1 MPITD
6 LPTPPSRTDAA
17 NFNVRAEAFLGALP
31 TFVTQANALATETN
45 GYAASAAASAATAIN
60 APGTNA
66 TSTTSLAIGTGSKS
80 LTVQTGK
87 AFVVGQWVTIT
98 STASP
103 ANWMHGQITAYTS
116 GTGALVVNVGM
127 TGGSGTIAAWTV
139 ALAAPSQG
147 TNALL
152 ATGSYADPAWIT
164 SLSAAKLTGSIGIAN
179 GGTGATD
186 AATARTNLG
195 LVIGTNVQAFNA
207 TLTSWA
213 GKAVPSGV
221 VVGTT
226 DSQTLSNKTLTSPAI
241 NGGVLD
247 AASTVSD
254 SGTIATGSVGFRGVP
269 QNSRTAAYTL
279 ALTDNG
285 KHISITTGGIVI
297 PANASVAF
305 PLGATIVIYN
315 DSATAQTI
323 SITTDTLR
331 QAGTANTGSR
341 TLDGYGLATLVKV
354 AATTWVITGAGL
366 N

>member
-17 NFNVRAEAFLGALP
+17 NFNVRAESFLGALP
-31 TFVTQANALATETN
+31 TFASQANALATETN
-45 GYAASAAASAATAIN
+45 GYAADAAASAAAAIN

-66 TSTTSLAIGTGSKS
+66 TSTTSLAIGAGSKS

-139 ALAAPSQG
+139 GLAAPSQG

-164 SLSAAKLTGSIGIAN
+164 SLAAAKLTGTIGVVS
-179 GGTGATD
+179 GGTGATT
-186 AATARTNLG
+186 AAGARTSLG
-195 LVIGTNVQAFNA
+195 LVIGTDVQAYNA

-213 GKAVPSGV
+213 GKAVPAGV

-226 DSQTLSNKTLTSPAI
+226 DSQNLTNKALTVPALYSAQI
-241 NGGVLD
+241 D
-247 AASTVSD
+247 AASVVTD
-254 SGTIATGSVGFRGVP
+254 SGSQSINSVGFRGCP
-269 QNSRTAAYTL
+269 QLSKTSAYTL
-279 ALTDNG
+279 TLNDAG
-285 KHISITTGGIVI
+285 KHISITAGGITV
-297 PANASVAF
+297 PANASTPF
-305 PLGATIVIYN
+305 PIGATIVIYN
-315 DSATAQTI
+315 NSASAQTI
-323 SITTDTLR
+323 AITTDTLR

-366 N
+366 T

>member
-1 MPITD
+1 MPITA

-17 NFNVRAEAFLGALP
+17 NFNVRAESFLGALP
-31 TFVTQANALATETN
+31 TFVTEANALATETN
-45 GYAASAAASAATAIN
+45 GYAASAAASASTAVN

-116 GTGALVVNVGM
+116 GTGAIVVNVGM
-127 TGGSGTIAAWTV
+127 VGGSGTIASWTV
-139 ALAAPSQG
+139 GLSAPSAS
-147 TNALL
+147 TSAVLT
-152 ATGSYADPAWIT
+152 TGSYADPAWLT
-164 SLSAAKLTGSIGIAN
+164 SLSAAKLTGTIGIAN

-213 GKAVPSGV
+213 GKAAPSGV

-226 DSQTLSNKTLTSPAI
+226 DTQTLTGKTLTSPAI
-241 NGGVLD
+241 NGGTLD
-247 AASTVSD
+247 AGSTVSD
-254 SGTIATGSVGFRGVP
+254 SGTIATSSVGFRGVP
-269 QNSRTAAYTL
+269 QNSRTSAYTL

-285 KHISITTGGIVI
+285 KHISITTGGVVI
-297 PANASVAF
+297 PANASIAF
-305 PLGATIVIYN
+305 PIGATVVIYN
-315 DSATAQTI
+315 DSAAAQTI

-341 TLDGYGLATLVKV
+341 TIDGYGLATLVKV
-354 AATTWVITGAGL
+354 SATTWVITGAGL

>member
-1 MPITD
+1 MPITA

-17 NFNVRAEAFLGALP
+17 NFNVRAESFLGALP
-31 TFVTQANALATETN
+31 TFVTEANALATETN
-45 GYAASAAASAATAIN
+45 GYAASAAASASTAVN

-66 TSTTSLAIGTGSKS
+66 TSTTSLAIDIGSKS

-98 STASP
+98 STATP

-127 TGGSGTIAAWTV
+127 VGGSGTIASWTV
-139 ALAAPSQG
+139 GLSAPSAS
-147 TNALL
+147 TSAVLT
-152 ATGSYADPAWIT
+152 TGSYADPAWLT
-164 SLSAAKLTGSIGIAN
+164 SLSAAKLTGTIGIAN
-179 GGTGATD
+179 GGTGAPD
-186 AATARTNLG
+186 AATARANLG
-195 LVIGTNVQAFNA
+195 LVVGTDVQAFNA
-207 TLTSWA
+207 TLTSWS
-213 GKAVPSGV
+213 GKAVPAGV

-226 DSQTLSNKTLTSPAI
+226 DSQTLTNKTLTSPAI
-241 NGGVLD
+241 NGGALN

-254 SGTIATGSVGFRGVP
+254 SGTIAITSVGFRGVP
-269 QNSRTAAYTL
+269 QNSRTSAYTL

-297 PANASVAF
+297 PANASIAF
-305 PLGATIVIYN
+305 PIGATIVIYN

-354 AATTWVITGAGL
+354 AATTWAITGAGL
-366 N
+366 S

>member
-1 MPITD
+1 MPITP
-6 LPTPPSRTDAA
+6 LPTPPSRSDAA
-17 NFNVRAEAFLGALP
+17 NFNTRADAFLGALP
-31 TFVTQANALATETN
+31 TFASEANALATETN
-45 GYAASAAASAATAIN
+45 GYAANAAASAATAVN
-60 APGTNA
+60 APGTSA
-66 TSTTSLAIGTGSKS
+66 TSTTSLTIGTGAKS

-139 ALAAPSQG
+139 GLSGPTQG
-147 TNALL
+147 SSALL
-152 ATGSYADPAWIT
+152 STGSYADPAWLT
-164 SLSAAKLTGSIGIAN
+164 SLAGSKISGTVGVAN
-179 GGTGATD
+179 GGTGASS
-186 AATARTNLG
+186 AASARSNLG
-195 LVIGTNVQAFNA
+195 LVIGTDVQGFNA
-207 TLTSWA
+207 TLTAWA

-226 DSQTLSNKTLTSPAI
+226 DTQTLSGKTLTSPAI

-254 SGTIATGSVGFRGVP
+254 SGTIATGGVGFRGIP
-269 QNSRTAAYTL
+269 QNSRSSAYTL

-285 KHISITTGGIVI
+285 KQISITSGGITI

-305 PLGATIVIYN
+305 PVGATIVIYN
-315 DSATAQTI
+315 NSATSQTI
-323 SITTDTLR
+323 AITSDTLR
-331 QAGTANTGSR
+331 QAGTGNSGSR
-341 TLDGYGLATLVKV
+341 TLAGYGLATLVKV
-354 AATTWVITGAGL
+354 AATTWAITGAGL
-366 N
+366 S

>member
-1 MPITD
+1 MPITA

-45 GYAASAAASAATAIN
+45 GYAADAAASAATAVN
-60 APGTNA
+60 APGTSA

-87 AFVVGQWVTIT
+87 ALVVGQWVTIT

-127 TGGSGTIAAWTV
+127 VGGSGTIAAWTV
-139 ALAAPSQG
+139 ALSGPTQG
-147 TNALL
+147 SNALL
-152 ATGSYADPAWIT
+152 STGSYADPAWLT
-164 SLSAAKLTGSIGIAN
+164 SLSAAKLTGTVSIAG
-179 GGTGATD
+179 GGTGAGD
-186 AATARTNLG
+186 AATARSNLG
-195 LVIGTNVQAFNA
+195 LAIGTHVQAYNA

-221 VVGTT
+221 VVGTS
-226 DSQTLSNKTLTSPAI
+226 DSQTLSGKTLTSPAI
-241 NGGVLD
+241 NGGTLD
-247 AASTVSD
+247 AASIVSD
-254 SGTIATGSVGFRGVP
+254 SGTIATSSAGFRGIP
-269 QNSRTAAYTL
+269 QNSKAAAYTL

-285 KHISITTGGIVI
+285 KHISITSGGVTV

-305 PLGATIVIYN
+305 PIGATLVIFN
-315 DSATAQTI
+315 NSGASQTI
-323 SITTDTLR
+323 AITSDTLR
-331 QAGTANTGSR
+331 QAGTGNTGSR
-341 TLDGYGLATLVKV
+341 TLAGYGLATLVKV
-354 AATTWVITGAGL
+354 ASTTWVISGAGL
-366 N
+366 S

>member
-1 MPITD
+1 MAD
-6 LPTPPSRTDAA
+6 RCCSSHRYSSK
-17 NFNVRAEAFLGALP
+17 G
-31 TFVTQANALATETN
+31 
-45 GYAASAAASAATAIN
+45 ASAPAS
-60 APGTNA
+60 TNLLKI
-66 TSTTSLAIGTGSKS
+66 S
-80 LTVQTGK
+80 
-87 AFVVGQWVTIT
+87 
-98 STASP
+98 
-103 ANWMHGQITAYTS
+103 
-116 GTGALVVNVGM
+116 NVC
-127 TGGSGTIAAWTV
+127 GGRPLSDK
-139 ALAAPSQG
+139 
-147 TNALL
+147 
-152 ATGSYADPAWIT
+152 ATGT
-164 SLSAAKLTGSIGIAN
+164 IGIAN

-226 DSQTLSNKTLTSPAI
+226 DTQTLTGKTLTSPAI
-241 NGGVLD
+241 NGGTLD
-247 AASTVSD
+247 AGSTVSD
-254 SGTIATGSVGFRGVP
+254 SGTIATTSVGFRGVP
-269 QNSRTAAYTL
+269 QNSRTSAYTL

-297 PANASVAF
+297 PANASIAF
-305 PLGATIVIYN
+305 PIGATIVIYN

-354 AATTWVITGAGL
+354 AATTWAITGAGL

>member
-17 NFNVRAEAFLGALP
+17 NFNVRAESFLGALP

-60 APGTNA
+60 APGTSA
-66 TSTTSLAIGTGSKS
+66 TSTASLAIGTGSKS

-87 AFVVGQWVTIT
+87 AFVIGQWVTIT

-152 ATGSYADPAWIT
+152 ATGSYSDPSWLT
-164 SLSAAKLTGSIGIAN
+164 SLAGSKITGTVAVVN
-179 GGTGATD
+179 GGTGASD

-195 LVIGTNVQAFNA
+195 LAIGTDVQAYNV

-213 GKAVPSGV
+213 GKAVPAGV

-226 DSQTLSNKTLTSPAI
+226 DTQTLSGKTLTSPTI
-241 NGGVLD
+241 NGGTLN

-254 SGTIATGSVGFRGVP
+254 TGTIATTSVGFRGVP
-269 QNSRTAAYTL
+269 QNAKTAAYTL

-305 PLGATIVIYN
+305 PIGATIAIYN
-315 DSATAQTI
+315 DSATVQTI

-331 QAGTANTGSR
+331 QAGTANTGTR
-341 TLDGYGLATLVKV
+341 NLEGYGLATLVKV
-354 AATTWVITGAGL
+354 SATTWVISGAGVS
-366 N
+366 